1 VRSTS
6 AGDGTSTAATD
17 SSNFLTDLLSSVDGM
32 SAAADSTSFLT
43 ELASLF

>member
-6 AGDGTSTAATD
+6 AGDGTSTATAD